1 MPGPTPPRI
10 NLTARQRA
18 VLERLV
24 RRQTSSQ
31 RTVRRARIVLEAA
44 SGANN
49 EEVARRLG
57 VKRGSAHRWRSRWL
71 EASQA
76 LQAAED
82 EGHDERDLEVLI
94 EAVLDDEPRPGT
106 PATFTPEQIVQI
118 VALACEPPA
127 DSGRP
132 ASHWTPRE
140 LAEEAVK
147 RGIVERISTRSVG
160 RFLQRGRLEA
170 ASQSVLA
177 QLGPRGPDEFQ
188 RSGDERL

>member
-1 MPGPTPPRI
+1 MSGPTPPRI

-24 RRQTSSQ
+24 RRQTSPQ
-31 RTVRRARIVLEAA
+31 RLVRRARIVLEAA

-49 EEVARRLG
+49 EAIARRLSSG
-57 VKRGSAHRWRSRWL
+57 LRQGTVRRWRNRWL
-71 EASQA
+71 EAAEA

-82 EGHDERDLEVLI
+82 EGHDERDLGMLI
-94 EAVLDDEPRPGT
+94 EAVLDDEPRPGA

-118 VALACEPPA
+118 VALACEVPA

-132 ASHWTPRE
+132 VSHWTPRE

-160 RFLQRGRLEA
+160 RFLRRGRSEA
-170 ASQSVLA
+170 ASQPVLA
-177 QLGPRGPDEFQ
+177 GLGARGPDELQ
-188 RSGDERL
+188 

>member
-1 MPGPTPPRI
+1 MSGPTPPRI
-10 NLTARQRA
+10 HLTAKQRA

-24 RRQTSSQ
+24 RRQTSPQ
-31 RTVRRARIVLEAA
+31 RLGRRARVILEAE

-57 VKRGSAHRWRSRWL
+57 LKRGTTRKWRDRWL
-71 EASQA
+71 EASAA

-82 EGHDERDLEVLI
+82 EGYDERDLGVLI

-132 ASHWTPRE
+132 VSHWTPRE

-170 ASQSVLA
+170 APQPVLA
-177 QLGPRGPDEFQ
+177 QLGARGP
-188 RSGDERL
+188 G